1 MEGECTTESGS
12 YSGSREQQE
21 EKGDNKKGRLIK
33 SNMISIFT
41 SQWETVR
48 NQCRNIG
55 EFTGDNRV
63 DYLKQIAKKKTRE
76 GGAR

>member
-33 SNMISIFT
+33 SNMIFIFT
-41 SQWETVR
+41 PQWETVR
-48 NQCRNIG
+48 NLCQNIG
-55 EFTGDNRV
+55 EFTGENRV
-63 DYLKQIAKKKTRE
+63 DYLKQIA
-76 GGAR
+76 AAQDD